1 MKRIQLIRHGQSMSQ
16 IDTSVSGINPPLS
29 PLGEE
34 QARQLQTRVKDLQ
47 PDLVLVSPLQRACRT
62 FQLSGLRG
70 KRIAFNKCLVESNW
84 GRDSRYGD
92 LSFDHLADVAELDP
106 SKNHLLDVRVRVKM
120 LIDEIIESPAMSFV
134 CFAHWGI
141 YSELFNCFFG
151 IQGTMATRA
160 LHENTA
166 VSELSIEEDGTRQ
179 LVYWND
185 HTHVPGIAS

>member
-16 IDTSVSGINPPLS
+16 IDTNVSGINPPLS

-34 QARQLQTRVKDLQ
+34 QARQLQVRVKDLQ

-92 LSFDHLADVAELDP
+92 LSFDHLADVAEL
-106 SKNHLLDVRVRVKM
+106 
-120 LIDEIIESPAMSFV
+120 
-134 CFAHWGI
+134 
-141 YSELFNCFFG
+141 
-151 IQGTMATRA
+151 
-160 LHENTA
+160 
-166 VSELSIEEDGTRQ
+166 
-179 LVYWND
+179 
-185 HTHVPGIAS
+185 